1 MLMTNQDKQVV
12 LVTGGS
18 RGIGSSI
25 CSMLAENNYFVICNY
40 NNSKTDAEA
49 LASQYDNMV
58 TKQFD
63 VSSFEDT
70 TAAIKEIENNYGP
83 VSVLINNAGITKD
96 RFIHKMSLIEW
107 DDVLKANLYSA
118 FNCTRSILPNMRD
131 RNFGRIICLSS
142 VNALK
147 GQVGQANYCASKSA
161 LSGFIKAIALENA
174 SKNIT
179 ANLVAPGYID
189 TDMTKNIAKE
199 ITDDIKTKIP
209 MNRFGKPNEIAKT
222 ILFLVGEATSYITGE
237 TISING
243 GMYMN

>member
-1 MLMTNQDKQVV
+1 MDKKDKNIV
-12 LVTGGS
+12 LVTGGA
-18 RGIGSSI
+18 RGIGKSI
-25 CSMLAENNYFVICNY
+25 CSLLASNGYFVVCNY
-40 NNSKTDAEA
+40 INSKKDADE
-49 LASQYDNMV
+49 LASASDNIV
-58 TKQFD
+58 SRKFD
-63 VSSFEDT
+63 VSNYEDT
-70 TAAIKEIENNYGP
+70 SQSIQAIEDEFGSI
-83 VSVLINNAGITKD
+83 SILINNAGITKD

-118 FNCTRSILPNMRD
+118 FNCTRNILPNMRKA
-131 RNFGRIICLSS
+131 NFGRIICLSS

-147 GQVGQANYCASKSA
+147 GQIGQANYCASKSA

-189 TDMTKNIAKE
+189 TDMTKDISKE
-199 ITDDIKTKIP
+199 ICDDIKTKIP
-209 MNRFGKPNEIAKT
+209 MNRFGKPNEIAET
-222 ILFLVGEATSYITGE
+222 ILFLINKTTTYITGE